1 MSHVFDLFVFW
12 GLHIYIVWHWS
23 VMKEC
28 SDKDHGARGRP
39 FWDPW
44 SMVPIWLWVKT
55 LVPGWYPKLAYG
67 CLFPQNMV
75 NHGNTIGFDP
85 SPYVESWNPPV
96 GDCTQRE
103 TPVAPWMLRRPC
115 KAGIAAPGEVTA
127 EQATQ
132 AWVGGTWCGTQFL
145 WILCVNNY
153 NVTITI
159 TYT

>member
-1 MSHVFDLFVFW
+1 MVTASVLFVTDPHHFSW
-12 GLHIYIVWHWS
+12 WHPWDQWSKCHVVLLHGTILKYGYES
-23 VMKEC
+23 
-28 SDKDHGARGRP
+28 
-39 FWDPW
+39 
-44 SMVPIWLWVKT
+44 KT